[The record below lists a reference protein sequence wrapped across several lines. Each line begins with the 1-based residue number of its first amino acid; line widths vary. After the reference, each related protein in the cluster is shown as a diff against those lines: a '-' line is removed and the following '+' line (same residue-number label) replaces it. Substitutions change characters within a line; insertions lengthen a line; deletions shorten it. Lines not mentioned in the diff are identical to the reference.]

1 MTERSLKINI
11 LIILSRPG
19 YEVLASKLC
28 HKRKLLG
35 ELELPGECEEA
46 NTHPN
51 ILLFCG

>member
-11 LIILSRPG
+11 LIILFRPEC
-19 YEVLASKLC
+19 EVLANKLC
-28 HKRKLLG
+28 YKRKLLG

-51 ILLFCG
+51 ILLFFG